1 MSEVARCWRCG
12 KALTDAVSIAAGI
25 GPRCEAAFEAEA
37 VAVNAEIEIPLP
49 FAAQPRGETCLA

>member
-12 KALTDAVSIAAGI
+12 KALTDAASIEAGI

-37 VAVNAEIEIPLP
+37 ITAAESPEIEIPLP
-49 FAAQPRGETCLA
+49 FVA